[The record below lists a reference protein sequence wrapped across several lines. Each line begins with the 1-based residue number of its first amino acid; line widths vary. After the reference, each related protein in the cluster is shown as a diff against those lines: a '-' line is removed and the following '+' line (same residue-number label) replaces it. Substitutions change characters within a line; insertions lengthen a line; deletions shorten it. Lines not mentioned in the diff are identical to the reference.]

1 MSRFPARAVAALV
14 ACLGVHLAV
23 LPASAE
29 PAGGIDVLIPPP
41 GDNEEAE
48 AYWNLDR
55 MERARIMR
63 PVVLNPV
70 TREPMPAGQ

>member
-1 MSRFPARAVAALV
+1 MRRLAVPAVTALV
-14 ACLGVHLAV
+14 ACLGIQV
-23 LPASAE
+23 LPAAAL
-29 PAGGIDVLIPPP
+29 PGGGHDVLIVSP
-41 GDNEEAE
+41 GYNAEAE

-70 TREPMPAGQ
+70 TMEPVPAA